1 MIWEE
6 EESYTEFKIDRRFKR
21 KLFSLGSFHLWE
33 GIRVIQYKETD
44 SPEIRYDRLF
54 GMSEKWMGIRY
65 RNNTLYIISLINKVI
80 YLILNYIFSKSYI
93 EKVNNSK
100 LISKYDFIKDCFP
113 DIRRDEK
120 LKQLGI

>member
-44 SPEIRYDRLF
+44 SPEILYTRAI
-54 GMSEKWMGIRY
+54 GMNEKWIGIRY
-65 RNNTLYIISLINKVI
+65 ESNSNKILSFVNKKI
-80 YLILNYIFSKSYI
+80 YWLLSIFNKNYRVNVKESKF
-93 EKVNNSK
+93 
-100 LISKYDFIKDCFP
+100 LKYKFIRDCFP
-113 DIRRDEK
+113 DIKRNEILEK
-120 LKQLGI
+120 LGI

>member
-44 SPEIRYDRLF
+44 SPEILYTRAI
-54 GMSEKWMGIRY
+54 GMNEKWIGIRY
-65 RNNTLYIISLINKVI
+65 ESNSNKILSFINKKI
-80 YLILNYIFSKSYI
+80 YWLLSIFNKNYRVNVKESKF
-93 EKVNNSK
+93 
-100 LISKYDFIKDCFP
+100 LKYKFIRDCFP
-113 DIRRDEK
+113 DIKRNEILEK
-120 LKQLGI
+120 LGI